1 MAETGHPEDQRD
13 EAVDDEFGEIIKC
26 RSDEREDVQKKTFSK
41 WINSQLTKT
50 GKPQIDDLFSDLCDG
65 RRLLDLLEGLSGEE
79 LAKERGFSRV
89 HALNNVNRAL
99 QFLQKNNVELVNIGG
114 VDIVDGN
121 HKLTLGLIWSIILH
135 WQVKDVM
142 KDLMEGLQQTS
153 SEKILLSWVRQ
164 STRDYKQVN
173 VVNFSSS
180 WSDGLAFNALIHS
193 HRPELFEWKSVEKQA
208 DIERLD
214 HAFRIAKQ
222 QLGIDQL
229 LDPED
234 VATSHPDKKSIIMYV
249 TSLFQVLPQGVSME
263 AIQEVETLP
272 DARAAA
278 QEAEPGA
285 VTESAREAEIVRV
298 TGTTREEHVQIQKQ
312 QRYSQQI
319 TVSVAQGRV
328 RTPSPSLKPRYKSY
342 TYTQAAYVKSPDQK
356 RRRFTSQS
364 PDSQGE
370 EDHHTGSPLP
380 RADTHLEGY
389 QSALEEV
396 LTWLLSAED
405 GLQAQPP
412 ISSHVEEVK
421 EQFHTHEGY
430 MVELTSQQGSV
441 GRVLQMGNAL
451 LSDGR
456 LTEDEESEVREQM
469 NLLNSRWEHLR
480 VASMERQSK
489 LHEALMDLQHQQL
502 KQLTDWL
509 DVTEARIKRMEAEPL
524 GPDLEDVKHQVE
536 EHKLLQED
544 LESEQVRVNSLTHMV
559 VVVDENSGDSATV
572 ALELKLQH
580 LGDRWAAICKWTE
593 ERWVLLQE
601 ILLKWQHFT
610 EEQFLFDS
618 WLTEKEALVRS
629 IQSRDFKDQNEMVA
643 SLKKLAVVKGDLEMK
658 RQTMDKLCALS
669 QDLLCRV
676 KNKELAH
683 KLEARLE
690 NLAQR
695 WDKLVHLLEENSTQI
710 SLAVTTAQTE
720 QTQTTVMST
729 VTKVTRRE
737 QVKHTKAEAPVPPQ
751 KKRQIVVDSELRKR
765 FDVDF
770 TELHSFMTRS
780 EATLQSPEFS
790 ERGKEASV
798 SDLHDRVLAI
808 DREKP
813 EKLRKLQEAT
823 RSAQALVDQL
833 ASDGQHADD
842 IQQAAEQLNSRW
854 VEFCALL
861 DERLSWLAYQTKVL
875 AFYSQFQQLEQAVLT
890 AENWLKVQQPPAC
903 DPELLRVQ
911 LERCRDE
918 LARLSSLQPQ
928 VEKLKDQLN
937 ELREKEEGAPVV
949 LDADITAFTEHYREV
964 LADLRARERQLLLVQ
979 ESLPPQRYKETV
991 TSLLAWLQQCEAQ
1004 LSVPSAAVTVYPVME
1019 QRLKDIQALQVG
1031 LQEHQSDLDYLT
1043 VTMEQVC
1050 QKAPPEVGHRF
1061 RAELEPLAL
1070 RWKKLSELLSE
1081 RAQTLQGLMDKLQQF
1096 QNDTKTLRKW
1106 MAEVDVF
1113 LNEEWPA
1120 LGDSEA
1126 LEKQLEQCT
1135 ALVNDINTI
1144 QPSLNGINE
1153 VGLALKRE
1161 AEPAFGSKLQK
1172 EIAELNAQ
1180 WENICKQAY
1189 AKKSALKGG
1198 LDRTVSL
1205 RKDLSEMQ
1213 EWITQAEEEFLERDF
1228 QYKTPEELRKA
1239 VDELKRAQEEVA
1251 QKEVKVNLLTETVN
1265 NFLSKA
1271 PPAAHEALTAELQ
1284 VLTNNYQRLCSRLNG
1299 KCKTLEE
1306 VWALW
1311 GELLSYLKQ
1320 ENSFL
1325 DQLEKKLHEVENIQ
1339 GGAEEMSEALDALE
1353 TLLRHPEDNR
1363 TQINELAQTLM
1374 DGGVLD
1380 DLIKEKLDAFN
1391 ARWEELMRQAVQRQQ
1406 QLEKSV
1412 QWAQENDKTLRLIQ
1426 ESLQSTD
1433 RHLSSYI
1440 ADHIDASQIPQE
1452 AQKIQAELNSHEQSL
1467 EEMKK
1472 KNEARDPSDR
1482 VRSQID
1488 ITQKKLQEVTTKFRI
1503 FQRPANFE
1511 QRLQDCE
1518 RALDDVKTQLG
1529 VLGIRSV
1536 EQDVVQSQLDQCMKF
1551 YKSLSEVKGEVETV
1565 IKTGRQIVQRQ
1576 QTENPK
1582 ELDDRLTALKL
1593 LYNDLG
1599 AQVTEGKQQLEK
1611 SLKLSRKLRKEV
1623 NSLTEWL
1630 AATDAELTR
1639 RSAVEG
1645 MPKDLEAEVAWAKA
1659 TQKETERH
1667 EPQLR
1672 SVMEL
1677 ADALK
1682 ALLKGQESLVEDKVS
1697 LLNCNWIAV
1706 TSRSEEW
1713 LNLLLDYQR
1722 QMESL
1727 DQNIAQITA
1736 WMYRAEIL
1744 LDESDTP
1751 ASSDQVLKNLRAELE
1766 DMRVKVEAVRG
1777 QAQDLIKNRGEHCRA
1792 QVEPKV
1798 EQLNLRFEEVARRIR
1813 TGQTAASA
1821 REVEQYHSEARIWL
1835 DLLEEEVQQ
1844 GENLKEED
1852 FQQESDCDE
1861 GPVKE
1866 LLEKGE
1872 SLQKRVPD
1880 EGKREEIRIKHDQL
1894 NSKYNTVKD
1903 LRALRKRKALAI
1915 APQWYQ
1921 YRRKSDDLLQWL
1933 DDIERSVAELPDPP
1947 KEQRVKEIGSELEQ
1961 KSGELSELRVQA
1973 QVLADGGAARLV
1985 EPRLTQLNKR
1995 WEVVDGKFAPFR
2007 RSIQSA
2013 YLNDLRDLLKSIAET
2028 EFLLNSP
2035 EYWAVYYDLPK
2046 QEQCLQD
2053 VKVKLEKLQPPVE
2066 GAQARKGDVLHSAT
2080 PQEIQHV
2087 QETLLLLSTNWEK
2100 VNKLYR
2106 DRQARFELSQGKW
2119 RKFSAD
2125 SKALTKWLG
2134 GAEQTLEQA
2143 EQDPVRARER
2153 LKELEDAV
2161 GAQEGAVASL
2171 NAAGEEIIQQSRPD
2185 DGLRIREQLSALNK
2199 RWEDVRG
2206 RLAERKRRST
2216 EARHAAAELQEDL
2229 SEFLSW
2235 LDEAE
2240 GAATIVPQPG
2250 NQEQLRVSLEK
2261 VQPRVLELP
2270 RRKDTLKELNDRKT
2284 SASLPA
2290 PKQSEA
2296 LQADLQLIN
2305 TRWTKVSRVLPEK
2318 LQEIL
2323 DLLKDLSQVQDQVSQ
2338 LSLWASSTKEQ
2349 LQLCRQTGD
2358 TKEIEDSVQAKRP
2371 DVEGVFAKFQ
2381 LLYKNRPP
2389 SQPLKGKFEELSVDW
2404 RAILELLKELK
2415 EKQSRVVT
2423 PDTAREKVTE
2433 TLTGSATLGEM
2444 PSSLFME
2451 MPALAQFNRSWMEL
2465 TDWLSL
2471 RDHLVKS
2478 QRVTVADLEEINDMI
2493 VKQRA
2498 TLQDLEQ
2505 KRPQLDSQITAA
2517 QNLKNKTNN
2526 QEARAFITDRID
2538 KLQTQWEELHGRLTD
2553 RWTELQRM
2561 LKDSG
2566 HWLDAKKE
2574 VEPLLKRANDKLES
2588 WKEISYTVDALKKQN
2603 ADLKNFVKD
2612 LQQWQTSVDVSNDL
2626 ARDLLKNYANDDTS
2640 RVNLLTDNVNVTWAN
2655 INKRVGDREAALEAA
2670 LRLLQQFYLDLE
2682 KFLNWLTEAETT
2694 ANVLQDATHKEGL
2707 LEDPS
2712 MGHQLMAQWQEL
2724 QSEIQGHTE
2733 AFHTLDENGQRILTS
2748 LEGSEDAGLL
2758 QRRLDNMGQR
2768 WNELRSKSLSIRS
2781 HLDASTQQWK
2791 RLHMSLQELLN
2802 WLALKSEEL
2811 AQQAPVGGDVPTVQ
2825 QQLDTHRAFRKDIRA
2840 KEPAVTGALEAVRVF
2855 LSEQPTDGAGRAE
2868 PEQGELTPEERAQNM
2883 GRVLRKEAEDVRAG
2897 WEGLRLRSADW
2908 QQQLDRALARLL
2920 ELQEAQDRLDLRL
2933 QQAEAVKESWEPVGD
2948 LLIDSLQD
2956 HIDRVKAFRTEIAP
2970 IKDDV
2975 TQVNDLASTFGPM
2988 GIQLSRLNLNRLDDL
3003 NTRWKL
3009 LQVSMETCRISGR
3022 MKEVGDISKVSIEEH
3037 FRQLNEA
3044 HRDFGPQ
3051 SQHFLLPSV
3060 QRPFERS
3067 ISPNNVPYYIKK
3079 EKTGPE
3085 EMTRILSDHQTQTTC
3100 WDHPKMAELYQSLSD
3115 LNNVRFSAYRTA
3127 MKLRRLQKA
3136 LCLDLLGMTAAREAF
3151 DQHGLKQNEQVMD
3164 IMQIINCLTSVY
3176 DRLEQQHSS
3185 LVNVPLCVDMCL
3197 NWLLNVYDT
3206 GRTGKIRTLSF
3217 KTGIISLCKAHL
3229 EDKYRFLFREVAG
3242 PTGTCDQRRLGLL
3255 LHESI
3260 QIPRQ
3265 LGEVASFGGS
3275 NIEPSVRSCFQFA
3288 NNKPEL
3294 EAAVFLDW
3302 MRLEPQSMVWLPVLH
3317 RVAAAETAK
3326 HQAKCN
3332 ICKECPIIGFRYRS
3346 LKHFNYDICQSCFF
3360 SGRVAK
3366 GHKMQ
3371 YPMVEYCTPTTSG
3384 EDVRDFAKVLKN
3396 KFRTKRYFA
3405 KHPRMGYLPVQ
3416 SVLEGDNMETPVTLI
3431 NFWPVDYAPA
3441 SSPQLSHDDTHSRI
3455 EHYASRLAEMENRN
3469 GSYLN
3474 DSISPNESIDDEHLL
3489 IQHYCQSLNQESP
3502 LSQPRSPAQILIS
3515 LESEERG
3522 ELERVL
3528 NDLEEENRNLQAE
3541 YDRLKQA
3548 HDRKGL
3554 SPLPSPPEALPVS
3567 PQSPRDAEL
3576 IAEAK
3581 LLRQHKGR
3589 LEARMQIL
3597 EDHNKQLES
3606 QLHRLRQLLEQT
3618 DPKLNGTALSSPST
3632 SSQRSDSSLP
3642 LLRVAASQTTD
3653 TMGEDE
3659 LASPTQDTSTGLE
3672 EVMEQL
3678 NSSFPHSQG
3687 LGVGSLFHMA
3697 DDLGRAVESL
3707 VSVMT
3712 DEPGAE

>member
-1 MAETGHPEDQRD
+1 MLGYFKVYFR
-13 EAVDDEFGEIIKC
+13 
-26 RSDEREDVQKKTFSK
+26 VQC
-41 WINSQLTKT
+41 LTLSVCVKA
-50 GKPQIDDLFSDLCDG
+50 GKPPIEDLFSDLCDG
-65 RRLLDLLEGLSGEE
+65 RRLLELLEGLTGQD
-79 LAKERGFSRV
+79 LAKEKGFTRV
-89 HALNNVNRAL
+89 HSLNNVNRAL

-142 KDLMEGLQQTS
+142 KDVMEGLQQTS

-193 HRPELFEWKSVEKQA
+193 HRPELFEWKRVEEKKT

-214 HAFRIAKQ
+214 HAFSVAKG
-222 QLGIDQL
+222 QLGIERL

-234 VATSHPDKKSIIMYV
+234 VATSHPDKKSIIMYI
-249 TSLFQVLPQGVSME
+249 TSLFQVLPHGVSME
-263 AIQEVETLP
+263 ALQEVETLP
-272 DARAAA
+272 MAAGTQQAEAPPAPRAT
-278 QEAEPGA
+278 Q
-285 VTESAREAEIVRV
+285 
-298 TGTTREEHVQIQKQ
+298 EEHVHIQTQ
-312 QRYSQQI
+312 QRFSQ
-319 TVSVAQGRV
+319 
-328 RTPSPSLKPRYKSY
+328 
-342 TYTQAAYVKSPDQK
+342 
-356 RRRFTSQS
+356 QS

-370 EDHHTGSPLP
+370 EDTAGSPLP
-380 RADTHLEGY
+380 RGNPQLESY

-441 GRVLQMGNAL
+441 GRVLQMGSTL
-451 LSDGR
+451 MSEGR
-456 LTEDEESEVREQM
+456 LTDDEESEVREQM

-489 LHEALMDLQHQQL
+489 LHEALMELQHQQL

-509 DVTEARIKRMEAEPL
+509 EVTEARIKRMETDPL

-544 LESEQVRVNSLTHMV
+544 LETEQVRVNSLTHMV
-559 VVVDENSGDSATV
+559 VVVDESSGDSATA
-572 ALELKLQH
+572 ALEEKLQH

-618 WLTEKEALVRS
+618 WLTEKEHLVQS
-629 IQSRDFKDQNEMVA
+629 IQSSNFKDQSEMVA
-643 SLKKLAVVKGDLEMK
+643 SLKKFAAVKVDLEMK
-658 RQTMDKLCALS
+658 RQTMDRLCSLS
-669 QDLLCRV
+669 QDLLSSVR
-676 KNKELAH
+676 NKEVAH

-695 WDKLVHLLEENSTQI
+695 WDALVHLLEKNSTQI

-720 QTQTTVMST
+720 QTQTTVMTT

-737 QVKHTKAEAPVPPQ
+737 QVAVKHAKGEIPPPPQ

-790 ERGKEASV
+790 ERGKEGSV
-798 SDLHDRVLAI
+798 TDLRDRVLAI

-833 ASDGQHADD
+833 ASDGLGADD

-861 DERLSWLAYQTKVL
+861 DERLSWLAYQAKVL
-875 AFYSQFQQLEQAVLT
+875 AFYNQFQQLEQAVLT
-890 AENWLKVQQPPAC
+890 AENWLKVQQPPAS
-903 DPELLRVQ
+903 DPELLRTQ

-928 VEKLKDQLN
+928 VDQLKDQLN
-937 ELREKEEGAPVV
+937 ELREKEGDAPVV
-949 LDADITAFTEHYREV
+949 LDADINAFTEHYKEV
-964 LADLRARERQLLLVQ
+964 LADLRAREQQLLQVQ
-979 ESLPPQRYKETV
+979 ESLPPPRYKETI
-991 TSLLAWLQQCEAQ
+991 TSLLAWLQQVEAQ
-1004 LSVPSAAVTVYPVME
+1004 LSVPSAAVTHYPVME
-1019 QRLKDIQALQVG
+1019 QRLKEIQALQTGV
-1031 LQEHQSDLDYLT
+1031 QEHQSDLDYLT

-1050 QKAPPEVGHRF
+1050 QKAPPDVGNRY
-1061 RAELEPLAL
+1061 RSELEPILL
-1070 RWKKLSELLSE
+1070 RWKKLLELLSE
-1081 RAQTLQGLMDKLQQF
+1081 RAQTLQNLMGKLQQF
-1096 QNDTKTLRKW
+1096 QNDTKTLKKW

-1153 VGLALKRE
+1153 VGHALKRD
-1161 AEPAFGSKLQK
+1161 AEPAFAAKLQK

-1251 QKEVKVNLLTETVN
+1251 QKEVKVNLLTDSVN
-1265 NFLSKA
+1265 SFLSKA

-1284 VLTNNYQRLCSRLNG
+1284 VLTTNYQRLCSRLNG

-1306 VWALW
+1306 VWACW
-1311 GELLSYLKQ
+1311 GELLSYLEQ

-1325 DQLEKKLHEVENIQ
+1325 DELEKKLQETENIQ
-1339 GGAEEMSEALDALE
+1339 GGAEEISEALDALE

-1380 DLIKEKLDAFN
+1380 DLIKQKLDAFN
-1391 ARWEELMRQAVQRQQ
+1391 ARWDDLMGRAVQRQQ

-1412 QWAQENDKTLRLIQ
+1412 QWAQENDKALRLIQ
-1426 ESLQSTD
+1426 ESLQATD
-1433 RHLSSYI
+1433 RHLSAYI

-1452 AQKIQAELNSHEQSL
+1452 AQKIQAELTSHEQTL
-1467 EEMKK
+1467 DEMKK
-1472 KNEARDPSDR
+1472 KNEARDPSER

-1488 ITQKKLQEVTTKFRI
+1488 MTQKKLQEVSTKFRI

-1511 QRLQDCE
+1511 QRLQDCQ
-1518 RALDDVKTQLG
+1518 RVLDEVKAQLG

-1582 ELDDRLTALKL
+1582 ELDERLTALKL
-1593 LYNDLG
+1593 LYNELG

-1639 RSAVEG
+1639 RSSVEG
-1645 MPKDLEAEVAWAKA
+1645 MPNDLDAEVAWAKA
-1659 TQKETERH
+1659 TQKETEKH

-1672 SVMEL
+1672 SVVEL

-1682 ALLKGQESLVEDKVS
+1682 ALLRGQESLVEDKVS

-1744 LDESDTP
+1744 LDESDTQ
-1751 ASSDQVLKNLRAELE
+1751 ASSEQVLKDLRAELE
-1766 DMRVKVEAVRG
+1766 DMRAKVEAVQV
-1777 QAQDLIKNRGEHCRA
+1777 QAADLVKNRGEHCRA
-1792 QVEPKV
+1792 VVEPKV
-1798 EQLNLRFEEVARRIR
+1798 EQLNQRFEEISRRIR

-1821 REVEQYHSEARIWL
+1821 KEVEQYHSEARIWL
-1835 DLLEEEVQQ
+1835 ELLEEEVQQ

-1852 FQQESDCDE
+1852 FQQDGDTDE
-1861 GPVKE
+1861 GAVKE

-1872 SLQKRVPD
+1872 NLQKRVPD

-1947 KEQRVKEIGSELEQ
+1947 QEQRVKEIGSELEQ
-1961 KSGELSELRVQA
+1961 KSVELSELRVQA

-1985 EPRLTQLNKR
+1985 EPRLAQLNKR
-1995 WEVVDGKFAPFR
+1995 WEEVDGKFAPFR

-2013 YLNDLRDLLKSIAET
+2013 YLNDVRDLLHSIAET

-2053 VKVKLEKLQPPVE
+2053 VKVKLEKLQPLVE
-2066 GAQARKGDVLHSAT
+2066 SVQTRKQDVLHAAT

-2100 VNKLYR
+2100 VNKLYH
-2106 DRQARFELSQGKW
+2106 DRRARFDLSQEKW
-2119 RKFSAD
+2119 NRYSAD
-2125 SKALTKWLG
+2125 MKTMTQWLND
-2134 GAEQTLEQA
+2134 AEKTLEEA
-2143 EQDPVRARER
+2143 ERDPGHARER
-2153 LKELEDAV
+2153 LKELQDGV
-2161 GAQEGAVASL
+2161 IVQEGVVAGL
-2171 NAAGEEIIQQSRPD
+2171 NTAGEEIIQQSRPD
-2185 DGLRIREQLSALNK
+2185 DAIPIKEQLSTLNK
-2199 RWEDVRG
+2199 RWDDICRKI
-2206 RLAERKRRST
+2206 AERKRRSS
-2216 EARHAAAELQEDL
+2216 EARHAVVELQEDL

-2235 LDEAE
+2235 LEEAE
-2240 GAATIVPQPG
+2240 SVSSIPLRPDDQD
-2250 NQEQLRVSLEK
+2250 QLRATLEK
-2261 VQPRVLELP
+2261 VQARVQELP
-2270 RRKDTLKELNDRKT
+2270 HRKDTLKELNERKT

-2290 PKQSEA
+2290 YKQTEA

-2305 TRWTKVSRVLPEK
+2305 TRWAQVSRDLPEK
-2318 LQEIL
+2318 QQEIW
-2323 DLLKDLSQVQDQVSQ
+2323 DLLKDLTQFQDQLSH

-2349 LQLCRQTGD
+2349 LQLCRQTGN
-2358 TKEIEDSVQAKRP
+2358 TKEIEDAVQAKRP
-2371 DVEGVFAKFQ
+2371 DVEGVFAKVQ
-2381 LLYKNRPP
+2381 LLYKDRPP
-2389 SQPLKGKFEELSVDW
+2389 TQPVKGKFEELSVDW
-2404 RAILELLKELK
+2404 RAILELLKEVK
-2415 EKQSRVVT
+2415 EKQSRTVT
-2423 PDTAREKVTE
+2423 PETVRERV
-2433 TLTGSATLGEM
+2433 TLTQSGTLGDM
-2444 PSSLFME
+2444 PSSLLLE
-2451 MPALAQFNRSWMEL
+2451 MPALAHFNKAWVEL
-2465 TDWLSL
+2465 TDWLTL
-2471 RDHLVKS
+2471 LDRMVKT
-2478 QRVTVADLEEINDMI
+2478 QRVMVADMEEINDMI
-2493 VKQRA
+2493 VKQKA

-2505 KRPQLDSQITAA
+2505 KRPQLDAQITAA

-2538 KLQTQWEELHGRLTD
+2538 KLQAQWEDVHGRLTD
-2553 RWTELQRM
+2553 RCSELQRM

-2574 VEPLLKRANDKLES
+2574 VDPLLQRANDKLES
-2588 WKEISYTVDALKKQN
+2588 WREISYTVDALKKQN
-2603 ADLKNFVKD
+2603 ADLKHFVKE
-2612 LQQWQTSVDVSNDL
+2612 LQQWQVSVDVSNDL
-2626 ARDLLKNYANDDTS
+2626 ARELLKNYAADDTS
-2640 RVNLLTDNVNVTWAN
+2640 RVNLLTDNMNITWAN

-2707 LEDPS
+2707 LDDPAI
-2712 MGHQLMAQWQEL
+2712 GHQLMAQWQEL
-2724 QSEIQGHTE
+2724 QAEIQAHTE

-2748 LEGSEDAGLL
+2748 LEGSEDAALL

-2768 WNELRSKSLSIRS
+2768 WNELRNKSLSIRS

-2791 RLHMSLQELLN
+2791 RLHMSLQELIN
-2802 WLALKSEEL
+2802 WLQLKSEEL
-2811 AQQAPVGGDVPTVQ
+2811 EQQKPVGGDVPTVQ
-2825 QQLDTHRAFRKDIRA
+2825 QQLDTHRVFRRDIRA
-2840 KEPAVTGALEAVRVF
+2840 KEPTVTSALDAVRVF
-2855 LSEQPTDGAGRAE
+2855 LAEQPTEGAGRSE
-2868 PEQGELTPEERAQNM
+2868 PEQREISPEERAQNM
-2883 GRVLRKEAEDVRAG
+2883 GRVLRKEADDVRSG
-2897 WEGLRLRSADW
+2897 WEGLRLRTGDW
-2908 QQQLDRALARLL
+2908 QQQLDRALERLL
-2920 ELQEAQDRLDLRL
+2920 ELQEAEDQLDLKL
-2933 QQAEAVKESWEPVGD
+2933 QQAERVKESWEPVGD

-2956 HIDRVKAFRTEIAP
+2956 HIDKIKAFRTEIAP

-2988 GIQLSRLNLNRLDDL
+2988 GIQLSPMNLNRLDDL

-3009 LQVSMETCRISGR
+3009 LQ
-3022 MKEVGDISKVSIEEH
+3022 VSIEEH

-3085 EMTRILSDHQTQTTC
+3085 EMTR
-3100 WDHPKMAELYQSLSD
+3100 
-3115 LNNVRFSAYRTA
+3115 
-3127 MKLRRLQKA
+3127 
-3136 LCLDLLGMTAAREAF
+3136 
-3151 DQHGLKQNEQVMD
+3151 
-3164 IMQIINCLTSVY
+3164 
-3176 DRLEQQHSS
+3176 
-3185 LVNVPLCVDMCL
+3185 
-3197 NWLLNVYDT
+3197 
-3206 GRTGKIRTLSF
+3206 TL
-3217 KTGIISLCKAHL
+3217 
-3229 EDKYRFLFREVAG
+3229 
-3242 PTGTCDQRRLGLL
+3242 P
-3255 LHESI
+3255 
-3260 QIPRQ
+3260 
-3265 LGEVASFGGS
+3265 
-3275 NIEPSVRSCFQFA
+3275 
-3288 NNKPEL
+3288 
-3294 EAAVFLDW
+3294 
-3302 MRLEPQSMVWLPVLH
+3302 
-3317 RVAAAETAK
+3317 
-3326 HQAKCN
+3326 
-3332 ICKECPIIGFRYRS
+3332 
-3346 LKHFNYDICQSCFF
+3346 
-3360 SGRVAK
+3360 
-3366 GHKMQ
+3366 
-3371 YPMVEYCTPTTSG
+3371 
-3384 EDVRDFAKVLKN
+3384 
-3396 KFRTKRYFA
+3396 
-3405 KHPRMGYLPVQ
+3405 
-3416 SVLEGDNMETPVTLI
+3416 
-3431 NFWPVDYAPA
+3431 
-3441 SSPQLSHDDTHSRI
+3441 
-3455 EHYASRLAEMENRN
+3455 
-3469 GSYLN
+3469 
-3474 DSISPNESIDDEHLL
+3474 
-3489 IQHYCQSLNQESP
+3489 
-3502 LSQPRSPAQILIS
+3502 
-3515 LESEERG
+3515 
-3522 ELERVL
+3522 
-3528 NDLEEENRNLQAE
+3528 
-3541 YDRLKQA
+3541 
-3548 HDRKGL
+3548 
-3554 SPLPSPPEALPVS
+3554 
-3567 PQSPRDAEL
+3567 
-3576 IAEAK
+3576 
-3581 LLRQHKGR
+3581 
-3589 LEARMQIL
+3589 
-3597 EDHNKQLES
+3597 
-3606 QLHRLRQLLEQT
+3606 
-3618 DPKLNGTALSSPST
+3618 
-3632 SSQRSDSSLP
+3632 
-3642 LLRVAASQTTD
+3642 
-3653 TMGEDE
+3653 
-3659 LASPTQDTSTGLE
+3659 
-3672 EVMEQL
+3672 
-3678 NSSFPHSQG
+3678 
-3687 LGVGSLFHMA
+3687 
-3697 DDLGRAVESL
+3697 
-3707 VSVMT
+3707 
-3712 DEPGAE
+3712 

>member
-1 MAETGHPEDQRD
+1 
-13 EAVDDEFGEIIKC
+13 
-26 RSDEREDVQKKTFSK
+26 
-41 WINSQLTKT
+41 
-50 GKPQIDDLFSDLCDG
+50 
-65 RRLLDLLEGLSGEE
+65 
-79 LAKERGFSRV
+79 
-89 HALNNVNRAL
+89 
-99 QFLQKNNVELVNIGG
+99 
-114 VDIVDGN
+114 
-121 HKLTLGLIWSIILH
+121 
-135 WQVKDVM
+135 
-142 KDLMEGLQQTS
+142 
-153 SEKILLSWVRQ
+153 
-164 STRDYKQVN
+164 
-173 VVNFSSS
+173 
-180 WSDGLAFNALIHS
+180 
-193 HRPELFEWKSVEKQA
+193 
-208 DIERLD
+208 
-214 HAFRIAKQ
+214 
-222 QLGIDQL
+222 
-229 LDPED
+229 
-234 VATSHPDKKSIIMYV
+234 
-249 TSLFQVLPQGVSME
+249 
-263 AIQEVETLP
+263 
-272 DARAAA
+272 
-278 QEAEPGA
+278 
-285 VTESAREAEIVRV
+285 
-298 TGTTREEHVQIQKQ
+298 
-312 QRYSQQI
+312 
-319 TVSVAQGRV
+319 
-328 RTPSPSLKPRYKSY
+328 
-342 TYTQAAYVKSPDQK
+342 
-356 RRRFTSQS
+356 
-364 PDSQGE
+364 
-370 EDHHTGSPLP
+370 
-380 RADTHLEGY
+380 
-389 QSALEEV
+389 
-396 LTWLLSAED
+396 
-405 GLQAQPP
+405 
-412 ISSHVEEVK
+412 
-421 EQFHTHEGY
+421 
-430 MVELTSQQGSV
+430 
-441 GRVLQMGNAL
+441 
-451 LSDGR
+451 
-456 LTEDEESEVREQM
+456 
-469 NLLNSRWEHLR
+469 
-480 VASMERQSK
+480 
-489 LHEALMDLQHQQL
+489 
-502 KQLTDWL
+502 
-509 DVTEARIKRMEAEPL
+509 
-524 GPDLEDVKHQVE
+524 
-536 EHKLLQED
+536 
-544 LESEQVRVNSLTHMV
+544 
-559 VVVDENSGDSATV
+559 
-572 ALELKLQH
+572 
-580 LGDRWAAICKWTE
+580 
-593 ERWVLLQE
+593 
-601 ILLKWQHFT
+601 
-610 EEQFLFDS
+610 
-618 WLTEKEALVRS
+618 
-629 IQSRDFKDQNEMVA
+629 
-643 SLKKLAVVKGDLEMK
+643 
-658 RQTMDKLCALS
+658 
-669 QDLLCRV
+669 
-676 KNKELAH
+676 
-683 KLEARLE
+683 
-690 NLAQR
+690 
-695 WDKLVHLLEENSTQI
+695 
-710 SLAVTTAQTE
+710 
-720 QTQTTVMST
+720 
-729 VTKVTRRE
+729 
-737 QVKHTKAEAPVPPQ
+737 
-751 KKRQIVVDSELRKR
+751 
-765 FDVDF
+765 
-770 TELHSFMTRS
+770 
-780 EATLQSPEFS
+780 
-790 ERGKEASV
+790 
-798 SDLHDRVLAI
+798 
-808 DREKP
+808 
-813 EKLRKLQEAT
+813 
-823 RSAQALVDQL
+823 
-833 ASDGQHADD
+833 
-842 IQQAAEQLNSRW
+842 
-854 VEFCALL
+854 
-861 DERLSWLAYQTKVL
+861 
-875 AFYSQFQQLEQAVLT
+875 
-890 AENWLKVQQPPAC
+890 
-903 DPELLRVQ
+903 
-911 LERCRDE
+911 
-918 LARLSSLQPQ
+918 
-928 VEKLKDQLN
+928 
-937 ELREKEEGAPVV
+937 
-949 LDADITAFTEHYREV
+949 
-964 LADLRARERQLLLVQ
+964 
-979 ESLPPQRYKETV
+979 
-991 TSLLAWLQQCEAQ
+991 
-1004 LSVPSAAVTVYPVME
+1004 ME

-1798 EQLNLRFEEVARRIR
+1798 EQLNQRFEEVARRIR

-2240 GAATIVPQPG
+2240 GAAAIVPQPG
-2250 NQEQLRVSLEK
+2250 NQEQLRASLEK

-2290 PKQSEA
+2290 HKQSEA
-2296 LQADLQLIN
+2296 LQADLQLVN

-2640 RVNLLTDNVNVTWAN
+2640 RVNLLTDNVNATWAN

-3009 LQVSMETCRISGR
+3009 LQVS
-3022 MKEVGDISKVSIEEH
+3022 IEEH

-3136 LCLDLLGMTAAREAF
+3136 LCLDLLA
-3151 DQHGLKQNEQVMD
+3151 
-3164 IMQIINCLTSVY
+3164 
-3176 DRLEQQHSS
+3176 
-3185 LVNVPLCVDMCL
+3185 
-3197 NWLLNVYDT
+3197 
-3206 GRTGKIRTLSF
+3206 
-3217 KTGIISLCKAHL
+3217 
-3229 EDKYRFLFREVAG
+3229 
-3242 PTGTCDQRRLGLL
+3242 
-3255 LHESI
+3255 
-3260 QIPRQ
+3260 
-3265 LGEVASFGGS
+3265 
-3275 NIEPSVRSCFQFA
+3275 
-3288 NNKPEL
+3288 
-3294 EAAVFLDW
+3294 
-3302 MRLEPQSMVWLPVLH
+3302 
-3317 RVAAAETAK
+3317 
-3326 HQAKCN
+3326 
-3332 ICKECPIIGFRYRS
+3332 
-3346 LKHFNYDICQSCFF
+3346 
-3360 SGRVAK
+3360 
-3366 GHKMQ
+3366 
-3371 YPMVEYCTPTTSG
+3371 
-3384 EDVRDFAKVLKN
+3384 
-3396 KFRTKRYFA
+3396 
-3405 KHPRMGYLPVQ
+3405 
-3416 SVLEGDNMETPVTLI
+3416 
-3431 NFWPVDYAPA
+3431 
-3441 SSPQLSHDDTHSRI
+3441 
-3455 EHYASRLAEMENRN
+3455 
-3469 GSYLN
+3469 
-3474 DSISPNESIDDEHLL
+3474 
-3489 IQHYCQSLNQESP
+3489 
-3502 LSQPRSPAQILIS
+3502 
-3515 LESEERG
+3515 
-3522 ELERVL
+3522 
-3528 NDLEEENRNLQAE
+3528 
-3541 YDRLKQA
+3541 
-3548 HDRKGL
+3548 
-3554 SPLPSPPEALPVS
+3554 
-3567 PQSPRDAEL
+3567 
-3576 IAEAK
+3576 
-3581 LLRQHKGR
+3581 
-3589 LEARMQIL
+3589 
-3597 EDHNKQLES
+3597 
-3606 QLHRLRQLLEQT
+3606 
-3618 DPKLNGTALSSPST
+3618 
-3632 SSQRSDSSLP
+3632 
-3642 LLRVAASQTTD
+3642 
-3653 TMGEDE
+3653 
-3659 LASPTQDTSTGLE
+3659 
-3672 EVMEQL
+3672 
-3678 NSSFPHSQG
+3678 
-3687 LGVGSLFHMA
+3687 
-3697 DDLGRAVESL
+3697 
-3707 VSVMT
+3707 
-3712 DEPGAE
+3712 